1 MREAFHDDLDH
12 MSVQLVEMTRL
23 AGSAMARATAALLD
37 ADLALAESVIAAD
50 EQIDHLQREL
60 DETALNLLARQQPVA
75 TDLRTIV
82 AGMRM
87 SADLERMGD
96 LARHVAKVARRRYPD
111 SAVPPALRSTV
122 LEMGQVAERIVAKA
136 GSVIASNDLNS
147 AIELEQD
154 DDEMDRL
161 HRQVFATLLG
171 GQWDAGMEAA
181 VDITLIGRFYER
193 FADHAVSV
201 ARRVVYL
208 VTGEWHE
215 SYQPIQPIRPHA

>member
-1 MREAFHDDLDH
+1 MRSAFHDDLEH
-12 MSVQLVEMTRL
+12 MSGQLVEMTRL
-23 AGSAMARATAALLD
+23 AGSAMARATTALLD
-37 ADLALAESVIAAD
+37 ADLAVAESVIAAD
-50 EQIDHLQREL
+50 EQIDRLQREL
-60 DETALNLLARQQPVA
+60 DDLALDLLARQQPVA

-82 AGMRM
+82 TGMRM

-111 SAVPPALRSTV
+111 SAVPPTLRATV
-122 LEMGQVAERIVAKA
+122 LQMGQVAERIVAKA
-136 GSVIASNDLNS
+136 GSVIASNDV
-147 AIELEQD
+147 AQAVQLEQD

-161 HRQVFATLLG
+161 HRLIFTELLADS
-171 GQWDAGMEAA
+171 WSYGMEAA
-181 VDITLIGRFYER
+181 VDITLVARYYER

-215 SYQPIQPIRPHA
+215 SYDPTATPRA

>member
-111 SAVPPALRSTV
+111 SAVPPVLRSTV

-136 GSVIASNDLNS
+136 GSVIASNDLDS
-147 AIELEQD
+147 AIQLEQD